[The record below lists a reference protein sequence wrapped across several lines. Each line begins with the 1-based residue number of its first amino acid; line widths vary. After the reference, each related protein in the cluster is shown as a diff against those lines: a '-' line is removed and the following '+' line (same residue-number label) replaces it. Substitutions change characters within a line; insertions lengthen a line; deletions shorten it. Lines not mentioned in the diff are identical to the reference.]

1 MTCLP
6 KPLLASDVVE
16 TSLPK
21 DEPNR
26 VQDKEVLVFLL
37 LLFLSR
43 MLMVNSNAEFWWS
56 NIYSLMSF
64 RTRTLWNSCLILIFW
79 KDMWTALRKSELG
92 ESHTRF
98 CQIKVVFLVITVFSL
113 LNKIVG
119 LFLFVFRLREE
130 RLKRIGRYKARLALL
145 LPPFGEQ
152 WRNE

>member
-43 MLMVNSNAEFWWS
+43 MLMVNSNAEF
-56 NIYSLMSF
+56 
-64 RTRTLWNSCLILIFW
+64 
-79 KDMWTALRKSELG
+79 
-92 ESHTRF
+92 
-98 CQIKVVFLVITVFSL
+98 
-113 LNKIVG
+113 
-119 LFLFVFRLREE
+119 
-130 RLKRIGRYKARLALL
+130 
-145 LPPFGEQ
+145 
-152 WRNE
+152 